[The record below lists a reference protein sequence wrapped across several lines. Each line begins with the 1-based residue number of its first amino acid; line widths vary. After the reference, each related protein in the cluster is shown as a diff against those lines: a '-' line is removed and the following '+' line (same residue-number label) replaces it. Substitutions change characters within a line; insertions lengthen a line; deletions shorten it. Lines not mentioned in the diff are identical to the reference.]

1 MEILAGRLHI
11 SEIRKIAAS
20 TVGDA
25 EKRRRLWS
33 AAFSPDRSTA
43 VNALWVMSHLPA
55 SERAWLQSLQPG
67 MIDLLLSTSDPSMK
81 RILLHMLRQQ
91 SFEPDAIRTDFLDWC
106 LEKINSE
113 CEPYAVRAFCI
124 YLSFKM
130 CRHYPELISE
140 LNEHLDMLAQQPL
153 TPGLS
158 CARRKTLRDISALN
172 NNS

>member
-1 MEILAGRLHI
+1 
-11 SEIRKIAAS
+11 
-20 TVGDA
+20 
-25 EKRRRLWS
+25 
-33 AAFSPDRSTA
+33 
-43 VNALWVMSHLPA
+43 
-55 SERAWLQSLQPG
+55 
-67 MIDLLLSTSDPSMK
+67 MK
-81 RILLHMLRQQ
+81 RILLHMLRQH

-140 LNEHLDMLAQQPL
+140 LYGHLDMLTQTL

-158 CARRKTLRDISALN
+158 CARRKTLRDIAALEN
-172 NNS
+172 KS